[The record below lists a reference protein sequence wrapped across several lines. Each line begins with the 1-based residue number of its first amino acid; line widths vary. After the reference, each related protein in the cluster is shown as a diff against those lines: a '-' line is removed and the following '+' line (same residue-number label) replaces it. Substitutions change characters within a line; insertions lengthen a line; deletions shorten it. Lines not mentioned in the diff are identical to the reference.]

1 MNELRIGT
9 TRIAENEP
17 PYIIAEIGANHNVD
31 FQTCLEMIKRAA
43 QCGVSAVKLQKR
55 NLDMFTKKSLNQEY
69 DNENSY
75 GKTYGEHRAALDWF
89 GKDEFLRARDWAWEH
104 DVDFIVTPFDKDD
117 VDFLKQIEPD
127 AVKIASCDL
136 DNTPLMKKSME
147 LNKPLIISCGGYW
160 GGYSDKESLIWLVH
174 TYLSILKA
182 EFAFLHCVSD
192 YNTIKDKDLNL
203 KSIQWYAENFDVVCG
218 FSSHHPGIQPIMR
231 AYDLGARI
239 IEVHFTLS
247 RAQKGT
253 DHAFSLEPAGLARLC
268 EDIKRIPVWDGE
280 YGPGGVEKE
289 DKGFIRKMGK
299 AIHVVKPVQTGEK
312 LTVENIALKA
322 PAVGLPPYE
331 WDNVVGKIAIC
342 SLSTEDTLT
351 MDKIRS

>member
-1 MNELRIGT
+1 MNELHIGT
-9 TRIAENEP
+9 TRIAEDEP
-17 PYIIAEIGANHNVD
+17 PYIIAEIGANHNGD
-31 FQTCLEMIKRAA
+31 FQTCLTMIKKAA
-43 QCGVSAVKLQKR
+43 ECGVSAVKLQKR

-89 GKDEFLRARDWAWEH
+89 GKDEFFRARDWAWEH

-136 DNTPLMKKSME
+136 DNLPLMKKSLE
-147 LNKPLIISCGGYW
+147 LGKPLIISCGGYW
-160 GGYSDKESLIWLVH
+160 GGPSGKEKLISLVN
-174 TYLSILKA
+174 TYLSISKA
-182 EFAFLHCVSD
+182 KFALLHCVSD

-253 DHAFSLEPAGLARLC
+253 DHAFSLEPAGLARL
-268 EDIKRIPVWDGE
+268 
-280 YGPGGVEKE
+280 
-289 DKGFIRKMGK
+289 
-299 AIHVVKPVQTGEK
+299 
-312 LTVENIALKA
+312 
-322 PAVGLPPYE
+322 
-331 WDNVVGKIAIC
+331 
-342 SLSTEDTLT
+342 
-351 MDKIRS
+351 

>member
-1 MNELRIGT
+1 MSELTIGT
-9 TRIAENEP
+9 TRIAEDEP
-17 PYIIAEIGANHNVD
+17 PYIIAEIGSNHNGD
-31 FQTCLEMIKRAA
+31 FKTCLEMIKRAA

-89 GKDEFLRARDWAWEH
+89 GKDEFLRARDLAWEH
-104 DVDFIVTPFDKDD
+104 DVDFIVTPFDNDD

-136 DNTPLMKKSME
+136 DNTPLMRKSLE

-160 GGYSDKESLIWLVH
+160 GGYSDKESLIRLVH

-203 KSIQWYAENFDVVCG
+203 KSIQWYADNFDVVCG
-218 FSSHHPGIQPIMR
+218 FSSHHPGIQPVHR

-299 AIHVVKPVQTGEK
+299 AIHPIKPICAGER
-312 LTVENIALKA
+312 LTVQNIALKA
-322 PAVGLPPYE
+322 PAVGVPPYE
-331 WDNVVGKIAIC
+331 WDNVLGKIAIC

-351 MDKIRS
+351 MDKIR